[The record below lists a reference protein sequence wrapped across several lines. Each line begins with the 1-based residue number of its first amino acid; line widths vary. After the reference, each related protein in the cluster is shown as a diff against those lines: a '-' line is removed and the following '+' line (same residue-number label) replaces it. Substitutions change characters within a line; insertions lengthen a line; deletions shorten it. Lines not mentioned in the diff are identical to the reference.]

1 MLPSKAL
8 FALAAAAIAGTF
20 VALMIKSRGPTDD
33 DLHEHDALENYGE
46 QQIKIASSRA
56 CRDAVGHAVSMAGD
70 YLTSRYGEGAPD
82 GIREL
87 AVHRC
92 TFDDWPGDVV
102 SCLDLVTSD
111 NEMQRCIGKLPEH
124 HRRALEAEM
133 RAFAQHPPKVPRDAA
148 IDSEDDWNAGGDP
161 YSLDPIDPTSALPPA
176 CTEYEQ
182 TMEKLAACDKLS
194 QGSREAFNRGFD
206 ALKAN
211 WAQIGSLPK
220 SARDALE
227 AGCRQ
232 AVDAIKQADASICGW

>member
-1 MLPSKAL
+1 MLPAKAL

-20 VALMIKSRGPTDD
+20 VALMIKSHGPTED
-33 DLHEHDALENYGE
+33 DLHEQDALEKYGE
-46 QQIKIASSRA
+46 QQTKISSAHA

-102 SCLDLVTSD
+102 SCLDQVTSD

-133 RAFAQHPPKVPRDAA
+133 RAFAQNPPKVPPDAA
-148 IDSEDDWNAGGDP
+148 IDAEDDWNAAGDP
-161 YSLDPIDPTSALPPA
+161 LPLALIDAGGVPTA
-176 CTEYEQ
+176 CAEYEQ
-182 TMEKLAACDKLS
+182 TMDRMATCDKLP
-194 QGSREAFNRGFD
+194 QASRD
-206 ALKAN
+206 ALKQGFDMMKGN
-211 WAQIGSLPK
+211 WAQIGSMPQ
-220 SARDALE
+220 SARDAME
-227 AGCRQ
+227 SGCRQ
-232 AVDAIKQADASICGW
+232 AVEALKQAGTSICGW